1 MMILEDELLGN
12 PFGALPIFRG
22 ELFNFRGVAGWN
34 IHHLE
39 SMYFLL
45 ITGGFAACHVS
56 LLEGNL
62 IWIPSFLEEGCTPL
76 FANKLVLSFAL
87 GFWLT

>member
-56 LLEGNL
+56 LLEGKFDLDPL
-62 IWIPSFLEEGCTPL
+62 IPWGRMHPTFR
-76 FANKLVLSFAL
+76 K
-87 GFWLT
+87 